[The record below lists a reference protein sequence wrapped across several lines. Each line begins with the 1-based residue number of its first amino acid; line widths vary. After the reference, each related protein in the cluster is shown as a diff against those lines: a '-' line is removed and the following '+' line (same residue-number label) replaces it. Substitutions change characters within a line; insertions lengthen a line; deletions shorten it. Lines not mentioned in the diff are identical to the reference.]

1 MSSPTEAAAAPAV
14 VRAPLN
20 FAADRTDGGIWS
32 NLMRH
37 LITQALEG
45 FEVEIR
51 DARRL
56 AGGPS
61 LEREGFVLSRT
72 PAPAGADF
80 TDRQWVATAYAPQ
93 CLKLVQELT
102 GAAHVA
108 PFYGG
113 GVLIRDTGN
122 AKAAP
127 AAEFVHLDQTRE
139 SIRPFLEQAADAEV
153 RARWPRVK
161 IFNVWRPLTPPPQDV
176 PLALCDQRTL
186 DPRDWVVGRTVE
198 PNFPEG
204 VPYVSSV
211 YNPAQRW
218 FYLSDL
224 TPDDVVVFKGYDSD
238 PQAPFGCLHGA
249 FRQPEPPARAV
260 PRASAEARVFAFFDA

>member
-1 MSSPTEAAAAPAV
+1 MSVQPQAAAT
-14 VRAPLN
+14 VRATLN
-20 FAADRTDGGIWS
+20 FAADRTDGGVWS
-32 NLMRH
+32 NLTRH

-45 FEVEIR
+45 CEVEIC

-56 AGGPS
+56 PNGPS

-72 PAPAGADF
+72 PAPPGADF
-80 TDRQWVATAYAPQ
+80 TDRDWVAAHYAPQ
-93 CLKLVQELT
+93 CLQLVQQLT

-108 PFYGG
+108 PFYDG

-139 SIRPFLEQAADAEV
+139 SILPFLEQAADAAV

-198 PNFPEG
+198 PNFPDG
-204 VPYVSSV
+204 VAYVSSV
-211 YNPAQRW
+211 FNPDQRW

-224 TPDDVVVFKGYDSD
+224 TPDDVVVFKGADSD
-238 PQAPFGCLHGA
+238 PAAPFGCLHGA
-249 FRQPEPPARAV
+249 FKQPAPPVGAV

>member
-1 MSSPTEAAAAPAV
+1 MSAHTEAPAT
-14 VRAPLN
+14 VRAQLN

-37 LITQALEG
+37 LITQPLEAR
-45 FEVEIR
+45 EVEIR

-56 AGGPS
+56 PGGPS
-61 LEREGFVLSRT
+61 LENEGFVVSRT
-72 PAPAGADF
+72 PAPSGADF
-80 TDRQWVATAYAPQ
+80 EDADWVARAYAPQ

-108 PFYGG
+108 SFYGG
-113 GVLIRDTGN
+113 GVLIRDTGRTDR
-122 AKAAP
+122 AP
-127 AAEFVHLDQTRE
+127 AAEFVHLDHSRD
-139 SIRPFLEQAADAEV
+139 SARPFLEQAADPEA
-153 RARWPRVK
+153 RRRWPRVK
-161 IFNVWRPLTPPPQDV
+161 IFNIWRVLTPPPQDV

-186 DPRDWVVGRTVE
+186 DPADWVVGRTVE
-198 PNFPEG
+198 PNFPDG

-211 YNPAQRW
+211 FNPQQRW

-238 PQAPFGCLHGA
+238 PEAPFGCLHGA
-249 FRQPEPPARAV
+249 FRQPAPPSGAA

>member
-1 MSSPTEAAAAPAV
+1 MSAQTHAPAV
-14 VRAPLN
+14 VRAALN

-37 LITQALEG
+37 LITQTLERR
-45 FEVEIR
+45 EIDIR

-56 AGGPS
+56 AGGGPS
-61 LEREGFVLSRT
+61 LENEGFVLSRT
-72 PAPAGADF
+72 PAPEGADF
-80 TDRQWVATAYAPQ
+80 TDKAWVAEAYAPQ
-93 CLKLVQELT
+93 CLKLVQDLT

-122 AKAAP
+122 AEAAP
-127 AAEFVHLDQTRE
+127 AAEFVHLDQTRK
-139 SIRPFLEQAADAEV
+139 SIRPFLEQAADAAV
-153 RARWPRVK
+153 RERWKRVK
-161 IFNVWRPLTPPPQDV
+161 VFNVWRPLTPPPQDV

-186 DPRDWVVGRTVE
+186 DPGDWVVGRTVE
-198 PNFPEG
+198 PNFPDG

-211 YNPAQRW
+211 FNPDQRW

-238 PQAPFGCLHGA
+238 PDAPFGCLHGA
-249 FRQPEPPARAV
+249 FKQPVTATGAT